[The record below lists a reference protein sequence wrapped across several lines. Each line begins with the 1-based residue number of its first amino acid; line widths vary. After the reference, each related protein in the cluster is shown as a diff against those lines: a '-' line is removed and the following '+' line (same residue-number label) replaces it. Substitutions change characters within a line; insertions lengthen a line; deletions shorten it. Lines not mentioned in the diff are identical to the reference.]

1 VSQPKTTMAD
11 DLFRLTGVN
20 VTTCYQCGKCSAGC
34 PMAGESDLR
43 PHNVMRLAMNDRRN
57 ELLNDESIWL
67 CLTCETC
74 SERCPNGC
82 DPARIIDAV
91 REIAAAG
98 GYGPQQRNIRAFH
111 DSFLGQIHSN
121 GRLYEAGF
129 MLTYKLRSGA
139 LLADA
144 SSAPGMLSRGKLQ
157 PRRERIRDLENV
169 RRIFKL
175 CEEPAADEGPAA
187 DAGPTGGARPA
198 GDAGPAGHAKPAG
211 GGER

>member
-1 VSQPKTTMAD
+1 MSEPKTTVAD
-11 DLFRLTGVN
+11 DLLRLTGVN
-20 VTTCYQCGKCSAGC
+20 VSTCYQCGKCSAGC

-43 PHNVMRLAMNDRRN
+43 PHNVMRLAMNDRR
-57 ELLNDESIWL
+57 ESLLNDESIWL

-91 REIAAAG
+91 REMAAAG

-111 DSFLGQIHSN
+111 DSFLAQIRGN

-129 MLTYKLRSGA
+129 MLTYKLRSGS

-157 PRRERIRDLENV
+157 PRPERIRDLENV

-175 CEEPAADEGPAA
+175 CEEPAGE
-187 DAGPTGGARPA
+187 AGPA
-198 GDAGPAGHAKPAG
+198 GDAGTHGDHKAKADAAPAA
-211 GGER
+211 GGERE